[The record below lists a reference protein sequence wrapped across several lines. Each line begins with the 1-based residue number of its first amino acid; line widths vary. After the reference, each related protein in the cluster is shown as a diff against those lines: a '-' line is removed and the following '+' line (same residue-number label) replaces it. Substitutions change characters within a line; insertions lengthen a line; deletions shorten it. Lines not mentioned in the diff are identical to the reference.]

1 MGRAVN
7 LRGMG
12 MLVLLVPALLLTV
25 FVAHAVRG
33 AHGELLQHEAMVRP
47 RFAECGWR
55 SDRLWQQ
62 GTREL
67 RTEWELGGFAHA
79 GAPVAVADG
88 ACIESLAVRCMYV
101 RICQSP

>member
-33 AHGELLQHEAMVRP
+33 AHGELPQHEAMVRP
-47 RFAECGWR
+47 RCAEVRGWR

-79 GAPVAVADG
+79 GAP
-88 ACIESLAVRCMYV
+88 ACAARGCG
-101 RICQSP
+101 